1 MSDSPTEV
9 AAKPRRVSQISR
21 RRAKSKTNAPQ
32 DVKGDFSKPCNK
44 TNIEQ
49 IKETL
54 SFKKEMRKGPGAMSR
69 EALKYNGGYLE
80 ITLVIWQT

>member
-1 MSDSPTEV
+1 MCDSPTEV

-21 RRAKSKTNAPQ
+21 RRAKSNKTAPQ

-54 SFKKEMRKGPGAMSR
+54 SSKEMRRGPGAMSR
-69 EALKYNGGYLE
+69 EASKCNGGYLE
-80 ITLVIWQT
+80 ISLVICRS